1 MKYSIFMTKL
11 VCIDALMDSYNKEDI
26 TVECNKLK
34 GTEIPVLEFKDK
46 GGNIIDAIILRR

>member
-11 VCIDALMDSYNKEDI
+11 VCTDALMDSYNKEDI
-26 TVECNKLK
+26 TVECNKLQ

-46 GGNIIDAIILRR
+46 QGHVIDSIILRK